1 MIHIFSG
8 TCPLYHLISSSQTKH
23 PSPAKK
29 PQTCTLTENK
39 HRLSILENT
48 ERGTFLY
55 SKGENYYNN

>member
-8 TCPLYHLISSSQTKH
+8 TGPLYHLISSSQTKH

-29 PQTCTLTENK
+29 PRTCTLTENI
-39 HRLSILENT
+39 HRLFILGNT
-48 ERGTFLY
+48 ERRTFLY